1 VMYID
6 QFAKENDFP
15 LGRIFLQSMN
25 FFKLYTAYCIN
36 QPIACVKL
44 REIRQTNEEF
54 AKFLNNCEQDPR
66 CHGLLLNA
74 FLIKPIQRICKYP
87 LLLQDILQ
95 HTPPGHNDYRN
106 LEESVTQIKA
116 ILGIINDRKREGE
129 ATSKMLAINDKL
141 EGYHDLLRPFRKLI
155 MDDLLV
161 VGFKKRERPQEM
173 RVVLFNDLLLIAREH
188 RKTLEFRRALNL
200 AQVEIVSS
208 AEDSLTWE
216 LRDTTKKKRTIFTN
230 KHEAETQ
237 RWVQTTRRY
246 IRECSLN
253 NVKLTKNTNRTSWC
267 S

>member
-1 VMYID
+1 
-6 QFAKENDFP
+6 
-15 LGRIFLQSMN
+15 
-25 FFKLYTAYCIN
+25 
-36 QPIACVKL
+36 
-44 REIRQTNEEF
+44 
-54 AKFLNNCEQDPR
+54 
-66 CHGLLLNA
+66 
-74 FLIKPIQRICKYP
+74 
-87 LLLQDILQ
+87 
-95 HTPPGHNDYRN
+95 
-106 LEESVTQIKA
+106 
-116 ILGIINDRKREGE
+116 
-129 ATSKMLAINDKL
+129 
-141 EGYHDLLRPFRKLI
+141 

-230 KHEAETQ
+230 KHETETQ

-253 NVKLTKNTNRTSWC
+253 NVKVSC
-267 S
+267 SNYSHVY